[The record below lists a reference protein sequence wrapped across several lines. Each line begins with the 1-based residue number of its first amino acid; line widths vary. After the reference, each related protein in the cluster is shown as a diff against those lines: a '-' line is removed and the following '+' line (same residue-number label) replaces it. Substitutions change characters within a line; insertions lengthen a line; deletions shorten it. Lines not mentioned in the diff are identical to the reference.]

1 MHHFLITGKLRVHVK
16 CTRTMR
22 CRLHGS
28 STAEK
33 QATISHHFQSNDNN
47 FRVFLMTARCQ
58 LEKHPSHRNTGR
70 LFQFFLAANH
80 HCHRRT
86 WHRLVDAR
94 GQNDSV
100 SPHPF
105 AVPDQDAILARRRK
119 VAQRS
124 GFRLRER
131 QVGLRKQKST
141 NRRLSRRNKRFRL
154 RERQVGL
161 RKQKSTN
168 RRLSRRNKRCWR
180 RVEYFNGFYSVSFIL
195 GFCTTSGSVT
205 CDLRRPSPCTCA
217 AGRAAIFRGEC
228 CIDDESLAAPRLN
241 RFLAP
246 TH

>member
-141 NRRLSRRNKRFRL
+141 NRRLSRRNKR
-154 RERQVGL
+154 
-161 RKQKSTN
+161 
-168 RRLSRRNKRCWR
+168 CWR